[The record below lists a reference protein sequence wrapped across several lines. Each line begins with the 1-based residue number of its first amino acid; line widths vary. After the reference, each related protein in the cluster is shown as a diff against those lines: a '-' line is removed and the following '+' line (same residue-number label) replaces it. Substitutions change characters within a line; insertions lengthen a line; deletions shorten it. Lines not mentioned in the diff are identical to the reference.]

1 MVRPFL
7 LCFDF
12 LFFIMRLSGRILKL
26 LRIRSRTEIVLHPS
40 MLAFLVSRETRF
52 CAYFNCSSAL
62 SSIVT
67 IRSSGG
73 IACDSAFKNVVFP
86 LPVPPLI
93 KMLYRHFTNS
103 SRKLLHSSVIDPSAT
118 SLSSVIPSSGNRRI
132 VIAGPFNAIG
142 ESTTFTREPSESLA
156 SRIGDASLT
165 TRLQPAAIC

>member
-1 MVRPFL
+1 
-7 LCFDF
+7 
-12 LFFIMRLSGRILKL
+12 
-26 LRIRSRTEIVLHPS
+26 
-40 MLAFLVSRETRF
+40 MLAFLVSRETKF

-103 SRKLLHSSVIDPSAT
+103 SRKAFAFFCNRPKRHQPVQRSFPLPETAG
-118 SLSSVIPSSGNRRI
+118 LSSQDR
-132 VIAGPFNAIG
+132 FNATG

-156 SRIGDASLT
+156 SRIGDASFDKPGYSPPRSAESHPT
-165 TRLQPAAIC
+165 AVQDFQTVPATA